1 MQYLPDM
8 KKIILIAAFCFGMI
22 FQSFSQAKP
31 YNVVFDLTTNDTA
44 THQRVI
50 RWINSIVAEYPDAK
64 IEVVFYGKSLPM
76 VETDQSS
83 VAGEVKRLATGKNV
97 VFSVCEQAMKVHNID
112 KSMLLPGVKTVPD
125 AIYELISKQA
135 DGFGYIKVT
144 N

>member
-1 MQYLPDM
+1 M
-8 KKIILIAAFCFGMI
+8 KRIFLIAAFLLGIMM
-22 FQSFSQAKP
+22 QSFAQSKP
-31 YNVVFDLTTNDTA
+31 YNVVFDLTTADTA

-50 RWINSIVAEYPDAK
+50 RWINSIVASYPDAK
-64 IEVVFYGKSLPM
+64 IEVVFYGKALPM

-83 VAGEVKRLATGKNV
+83 VAGDVKKLAAGKNV
-97 VFSVCEQAMKVHNID
+97 TFTVCEQAMKVHNVD
-112 KSMLLPGVKTVPD
+112 KSMLLAGVKTVPD

>member
-1 MQYLPDM
+1 M
-8 KKIILIAAFCFGMI
+8 KRVFVLSAFFVI
-22 FQSFSQAKP
+22 VAQSLFAQAKP

-50 RWINSIVAEYPDAK
+50 RWINSIVASYPDAK
-64 IEVVFYGKSLPM
+64 IEVVFYGKALPM
-76 VETDQSS
+76 VETDFST
-83 VAGEVKRLATGKNV
+83 VAPDVKKLAAGKNV
-97 VFSVCEQAMKVHNID
+97 TFSVCEQAMKVHNIE